1 MFFFWFSNYW
11 YFCQISSSSYYFHH
25 SYVFVWNMLHPIVDR
40 NHHTKIG
47 LHQLLFENS
56 NLDLLRYGITVP
68 SWFQIVTDRYWTS
81 AVRVFWPWFLF
92 GTSKFHKQISV
103 WFPFL
108 ENMDVFWHLKKK
120 AAEEGALYVHSREP
134 LLGDPMVARYRWT
147 DDCGRIVGDYIK
159 YIGLI

>member
-81 AVRVFWPWFLF
+81 AVRFFWPWFLF

-103 WFPFL
+103 CFPFL

-120 AAEEGALYVHSREP
+120 PPRRVPSMSIHVNPCWEIRWW
-134 LLGDPMVARYRWT
+134 LGTGGLM
-147 DDCGRIVGDYIK
+147 IVGE
-159 YIGLI
+159 L